1 MSDDV
6 LIRTILSKRKA
17 RYGTHLA
24 DGDAFGYFCAE
35 TILKR
40 FGLTFDEIDKG
51 VVDGK
56 NDGGIDSVYFFV
68 NRSLVAIDTEMDN
81 FKSPVEIDLYIIQ
94 SKLEGGFSETAMA
107 KLIASV
113 PELIKLGPDTT
124 NLETVFNS
132 DVCEIFEAY
141 RNCLTELAAQFPT
154 VHVHVI
160 YAALATAGN
169 VKVEAMIATLEKGIE
184 VRHPKSTCKVELWNA
199 AKLYEEA
206 QKQNVMVKQLPFV
219 KQPISHGN
227 GYIILA
233 KLKDYFDFINDGGQ
247 IVDALFEF
255 NVRDYQSGASVNKE
269 IAATLAVEGDPA
281 DFWWLNN
288 GITILAEGAGAQDDK
303 LTIKNPIVVNGLQT
317 SHEIHRYF
325 ANGGKDSTDRS
336 VQVRVLQIDD
346 EVRRDRVIKATNSQ
360 TNIKAASLHATEPFQ
375 RKIED
380 YLLQLGI
387 FYDRR
392 KDYWRNKGKPVDR
405 IIGIDKLA
413 QSVIAILLER
423 PHDARGR
430 PTTLMKEDTVYEALF
445 AETTD
450 LKIYD
455 VCANLYFVV
464 DRYLK
469 QERASIAQIYRN
481 NLRYH
486 VMMLLAWKLN
496 GSQPV
501 HPSALR
507 NLKVSSLKD
516 IEIKSVLD
524 HTIALFEKVG
534 AEDRRAKGEAFTIT
548 LQQNALVK
556 TSTLATAVPNA
567 VPPTAAQLP
576 S

>member
-17 RYGTHLA
+17 RYGTDLA
-24 DGDAFGYFCAE
+24 DGDAFEYFCAE

-40 FGLTFDEIDKG
+40 FALTFDEIEKG
-51 VVDGK
+51 VVDGQ

-68 NRSLVAIDTEMDN
+68 NRSLVAIDTEMDA
-81 FKSPVEIDLYIIQ
+81 FKSPVTVDLYIVQ
-94 SKLEGGFSETAMA
+94 SKLDGGFSESAMT
-107 KLIASV
+107 KLISSV
-113 PELIKLGPDTT
+113 PELIKLGVD
-124 NLETVFNS
+124 NGHLETIFNNN
-132 DVCEIFEAY
+132 VCEFFESY
-141 RNCLTELAAQFPT
+141 RNCLTELAEQFPT

-160 YAALATAGN
+160 YCTLATAEN
-169 VKVEAMIATLEKGIE
+169 NKVEALIPILEKVIE
-184 VRHPKSTCKVELWNA
+184 AQHPKSTCKAELWSA
-199 AKLYEEA
+199 ARLYEEA
-206 QKQNVMVKQLPFV
+206 QKQNVMIKKLPFV

-227 GYIILA
+227 GYVILA
-233 KLKDYFDFINDGGQ
+233 KLHDYFDFINDGDQ

-269 IAATLAVEGDPA
+269 IAATLAVDGDPA
-281 DFWWLNN
+281 DLWWLNN
-288 GITILAEGAGAQDDK
+288 GVTILAEEAAAQDNK

-325 ANGGKDSTDRS
+325 ANGGKDSAERS

-360 TNIKAASLHATEPFQ
+360 TSIKAASLHATEPFQ

-392 KDYWRNKGKPVDR
+392 KGYWRNKGKPVDK

-413 QSVIAILLER
+413 QSVIAVLLER

-430 PTTLMKEDTVYEALF
+430 PTTIMKEDSVYQALF
-445 AETTD
+445 SETTE

-455 VCANLYFVV
+455 ICANIYFSV
-464 DRYLK
+464 DRYCKKEHL
-469 QERASIAQIYRN
+469 S
-481 NLRYH
+481 
-486 VMMLLAWKLN
+486 
-496 GSQPV
+496 PTF
-501 HPSALR
+501 
-507 NLKVSSLKD
+507 
-516 IEIKSVLD
+516 IEI
-524 HTIALFEKVG
+524 
-534 AEDRRAKGEAFTIT
+534 
-548 LQQNALVK
+548 
-556 TSTLATAVPNA
+556 TSDTT
-567 VPPTAAQLP
+567 